1 VRITDLLTE
10 GSIKIGAKAA
20 SKKDAIEQLIE
31 LHDKAGNLSDVEE
44 YRKAIYAREESG
56 TTAIGEGMAI
66 PHAKTDAVA
75 RPALA
80 AMTVPDGVDYDAPDG
95 QPSKLLFMIAAPAE
109 GEVHLEVLSRL
120 MTMLMDLD
128 FRKKLM
134 DAADAKTFLDAINVK
149 EVEKFGAEEGSAAE
163 AGDAPAKAEK
173 AQADDGYRVL
183 AVTACPTGIA
193 HTYMAAESLEQQAGK
208 MGIKLKAETNGTGG
222 AKNILT
228 REEIAAADGI
238 IVAADKAVSMARF
251 DGKPVVITKVSDGI
265 NKPEELINKV
275 LDGEAPIYHHKG
287 GAAAQAESD
296 TGESAGRKVYK
307 HLMEGVSHMLPFVVA
322 GGIFIA
328 LAFLID
334 GFSGVSQD
342 SGFGSGTPISAWLK
356 TMGGFAF
363 NFMVPILAAYIAKSI
378 ADRPGLLVGFVGG
391 TMATLG
397 SNFIV
402 PAGTGAAAASIAGL
416 TGTIMYPVASG
427 FLGGLLAGF
436 AGGYIMLG
444 IEKMCENMP
453 HSIEGIKQILVFP
466 LLGLLSI
473 TLVMCTVGPVM
484 GFINTA
490 LTNGLNWLANN
501 NLGPLLG
508 LLLAMMM
515 ATDMGGPINKASYVF
530 GTAMLVT
537 AQTADPATQQNC
549 YQIMACVMV
558 GGMVPPISIAL
569 ATTFFKNRWNEEE
582 LKNGPV
588 NYIMGLSFITEGAIP
603 YAAADP
609 LRVIPSC
616 MVGSAVAGL
625 LCWLFGCTLMAPHG
639 GIFVFPV
646 VGNWPMYLV
655 ALAAGAICGMFMLSI
670 LKKKITPAQEA
681 EARASE
687 VD

>member
-1 VRITDLLTE
+1 MRIVDLLSKD
-10 GSIKIGAKAA
+10 SIEIGVKVA
-20 SKKDAIEQLIE
+20 SKPDAIEKLIS
-31 LHDKAGNLSDVEE
+31 LHEKAGNLKDVAE
-44 YRKAIYAREESG
+44 YRAAILAREEGG

-80 AMTVPDGVDYDAPDG
+80 AITVPDGVDYDAPDG

-134 DAADAKTFLDAINVK
+134 DAPSADDFLALIDAKEKD
-149 EVEKFGAEEGSAAE
+149 KFGDE
-163 AGDAPAKAEK
+163 AAPAAAAPAASDKP
-173 AQADDGYRVL
+173 RIL

-193 HTYMAAESLEQQAGK
+193 HTYMAAEQLEQQAGK
-208 MGIKLKAETNGTGG
+208 MGITLKAETNGTGG

-228 REEIAAADGI
+228 ADEIAAADGI

-275 LDGEAPIYHHKG
+275 INGEAPVYHHKG
-287 GAAAQAESD
+287 AAAEAASAD

-334 GFSGVSQD
+334 GLSGVPQNS
-342 SGFGSGTPISAWLK
+342 SFGTGTPVSAWLK

-391 TMATLG
+391 TMATVG
-397 SNFIV
+397 SNFV
-402 PAGTGAAAASIAGL
+402 LPAGTGTAAATLATFQ
-416 TGTIMYPVASG
+416 TGDIMLPVASG

-436 AGGYIMLG
+436 AGGYIMLW
-444 IEKMCENMP
+444 IEKLCENMP
-453 HSIEGIKQILVFP
+453 HSIEGIKQILIFP

-473 TLVMCTVGPVM
+473 TVVMCAVGPVM
-484 GFINTA
+484 GVINTA
-490 LTNGLNWLANN
+490 VTGGLNWLAAN

-530 GTAMLVT
+530 GVAALATAAGT
-537 AQTADPATQQNC
+537 TDAATQQNA

-625 LCWLFGCTLMAPHG
+625 LCWIFGCTLMAPHG

-646 VGNWPMYLV
+646 VGNAVMYLV
-655 ALAAGAICGMFMLSI
+655 SLAAGAVVGMFMLSV
-670 LKKKITPAQEA
+670 LKKKITPEQEA
-681 EARASE
+681 EAVASE
-687 VD
+687 TD